1 LRRRT
6 QGGTQEQREEGE
18 FEVHGV
24 KLTPDYLNFL

>member
-18 FEVHGV
+18 FGVHWGN
-24 KLTPDYLNFL
+24 LQTG

>member
-18 FEVHGV
+18 FVVHGGN
-24 KLTPDYLNFL
+24 LQTG

>member
-24 KLTPDYLNFL
+24 KLDKK

>member
-18 FEVHGV
+18 FGVHWGI
-24 KLTPDYLNFL
+24 